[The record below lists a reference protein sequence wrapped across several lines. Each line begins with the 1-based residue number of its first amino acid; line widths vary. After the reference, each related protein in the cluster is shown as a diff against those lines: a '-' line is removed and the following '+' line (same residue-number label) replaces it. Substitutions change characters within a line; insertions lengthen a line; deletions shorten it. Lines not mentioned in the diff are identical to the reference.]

1 MSYRGGRD
9 GGQLR
14 EHTPLCHCTL
24 CTVALLSWSL
34 EKLHTASR
42 RGSEST
48 EKNRVGAQLPP
59 LQKNNCDMR
68 TAGMARRRE
77 EKRGFSQWL
86 NISLLKSCCPPH
98 ILLHLSELHMSE
110 GSSIPMSSRHN
121 EILNPVYSMSSDP
134 IPAFILEAFPLAP
147 ADCSHLGF

>member
-1 MSYRGGRD
+1 MDRGRGGD
-9 GGQLR
+9 KKKGG
-14 EHTPLCHCTL
+14 
-24 CTVALLSWSL
+24 S
-34 EKLHTASR
+34 
-42 RGSEST
+42 
-48 EKNRVGAQLPP
+48 
-59 LQKNNCDMR
+59 
-68 TAGMARRRE
+68 
-77 EKRGFSQWL
+77 SQRL

-110 GSSIPMSSRHN
+110 GSSIPVFSRHN